1 MIIMI
6 ISWPPLASLTSNL
19 TSPIFK
25 GNFPHEL
32 CMPNVG
38 FDKNTNEVKANS
50 NVKLVKKLEF
60 AVKSVSA
67 VVKNA
72 FFHHFDDF
80 LMPYFGKKNVF
91 FPP

>member
-1 MIIMI
+1 M
-6 ISWPPLASLTSNL
+6 
-19 TSPIFK
+19 K
-25 GNFPHEL
+25 VNF
-32 CMPNVG
+32 
-38 FDKNTNEVKANS
+38 

-80 LMPYFGKKNVF
+80 LMPYFGKKTYF
-91 FPP
+91 FHLRAKVNQF